1 LYLSV
6 AHPPAA
12 LQGFDEREPRAARTW
27 GVRSGPQAPPALP
40 GFRRYGRVSSNPAEF
55 SHWLVGSLR
64 TGLLAVDGDGRL
76 ALISPEAVRVL
87 ELGGDPAAQVGR
99 PAAEVLAP
107 HPALLA
113 LLTEAQ
119 KGRELPSRAELELVL
134 GGGRERRP
142 IGFTLVPV
150 RDASGVTRGAA
161 LLFRDLTPFERQ
173 DEQARLRDRLAA
185 LGQMAAGLAHEIRNP
200 LASLQVL
207 ADLLKRSLGERPEES
222 ELVEE
227 IRGELETLTRL
238 VNGRLSFVRP
248 HAAMRAP
255 VELEALVHEALRR
268 ARARVPFAGEI
279 EVDVAAQLRPSLDAL
294 QLESLLVNLI
304 VNAFEAMHELPSGHP
319 RLLRIEATEQGGE
332 LRLAVA
338 DSGPGVP
345 APDRERVFYPFF
357 TTRDSGT
364 GVGLA
369 EVHKAVV
376 SHGGSVE
383 VRERVG
389 GGAVFLIHLPLEEWT

>member
-1 LYLSV
+1 M
-6 AHPPAA
+6 P
-12 LQGFDEREPRAARTW
+12 
-27 GVRSGPQAPPALP
+27 
-40 GFRRYGRVSSNPAEF
+40 SNHAEF
-55 SHWLVGSLR
+55 SSWLVGSLR
-64 TGLLAVDGDGRL
+64 TGLLAVDEEGCV

-87 ELGGDPAAQVGR
+87 ELGDPAPQVGR

-107 HPALLA
+107 HPALLT
-113 LLTEAQ
+113 LLAEGQ
-119 KGRELPSRAELELVL
+119 KGHELPSRAELELVL
-134 GGGRERRP
+134 AGGRERRP

-150 RDASGVTRGAA
+150 RDPHGLSRGAA

-173 DEQARLRDRLAA
+173 GEQERLRDRLAA

-207 ADLLKRSLGERPEES
+207 ADLLKRSLGERPSEL

-227 IRGELETLTRL
+227 IRGELESLTRL
-238 VNGRLSFVRP
+238 VNGSLAFVRP

-255 VELEALVHEALRR
+255 VELAELARESLRR
-268 ARARVPFAGEI
+268 ARARIPFDGVVELEVPAG
-279 EVDVAAQLRPSLDAL
+279 LRPSLDAL
-294 QLESLLVNLI
+294 QLESVLVNLI
-304 VNAFEAMHELPSGHP
+304 VNAFEAMQGAPDDRP
-319 RLLRIEATEQGGE
+319 RLLRIEASEQGGE

-345 APDRERVFYPFF
+345 IGDRERIFYPFF
-357 TTRDSGT
+357 TTRDHGT

-389 GGAVFLIHLPLEEWT
+389 GGAVFLIHLPLEERA

>member
-1 LYLSV
+1 M
-6 AHPPAA
+6 
-12 LQGFDEREPRAARTW
+12 
-27 GVRSGPQAPPALP
+27 
-40 GFRRYGRVSSNPAEF
+40 
-55 SHWLVGSLR
+55 
-64 TGLLAVDGDGRL
+64 LA
-76 ALISPEAVRVL
+76 
-87 ELGGDPAAQVGR
+87 
-99 PAAEVLAP
+99 
-107 HPALLA
+107 
-113 LLTEAQ
+113 
-119 KGRELPSRAELELVL
+119 
-134 GGGRERRP
+134 GGRERRP

-150 RDASGVTRGAA
+150 RDPHGTARGAA
-161 LLFRDLTPFERQ
+161 LLFRDLTPFERH

-207 ADLLKRSLGERPEES
+207 ADLLKRSLGERPEEL

-227 IRGELETLTRL
+227 IRGELELLTRL
-238 VNGRLSFVRP
+238 VNGRLAFVRP

-255 VELEALVHEALRR
+255 VELAELVQEALRR
-268 ARARVPFAGEI
+268 SRARVAFDGSVELAVPAG
-279 EVDVAAQLRPSLDAL
+279 LSPSLDAL

-304 VNAFEAMHELPSGHP
+304 VNAFEAMRDAPAERP
-319 RLLRIEATEQGGE
+319 RLLRIEAAEQGGA
-332 LRLAVA
+332 LRLAVS

-345 APDRERVFYPFF
+345 AEDRERIFYPFF
-357 TTRDSGT
+357 TTRDQGT

-389 GGAVFLIHLPLEEWT
+389 GGAVFLIHLPLEERT

>member
-1 LYLSV
+1 V
-6 AHPPAA
+6 ASN
-12 LQGFDEREPRAARTW
+12 REQFA
-27 GVRSGPQAPPALP
+27 S
-40 GFRRYGRVSSNPAEF
+40 
-55 SHWLVGSLR
+55 WLLGSLR
-64 TGLLAVDGDGRL
+64 TGLLAVDEAGRV

-87 ELGGDPAAQVGR
+87 ELGDQAPPLGR
-99 PAAEVLAP
+99 PASEVLAP

-113 LLTEAQ
+113 LLAEAQ
-119 KGRELPSRAELELVL
+119 RGHELPSRAELELVL

-150 RDASGVTRGAA
+150 RDRAGSPRGAA
-161 LLFRDLTPFERQ
+161 LLFRDLTPFERH

-207 ADLLKRSLGERPEES
+207 ADLLKRSLGERPEEL

-227 IRGELETLTRL
+227 IRGELDVLTRL
-238 VNGRLSFVRP
+238 VNGRLAFVRP

-255 VELEALVHEALRR
+255 VELAELVREALRR
-268 ARARVPFAGEI
+268 ARARIPFEGDVELAVPAGM
-279 EVDVAAQLRPSLDAL
+279 RPSLDAL

-304 VNAFEAMHELPSGHP
+304 VNAFEAMAGLPPERP
-319 RLLRIEATEQGGE
+319 RLLRIEASEQDGE

-338 DSGPGVP
+338 DNGPGVP
-345 APDRERVFYPFF
+345 AEDRERVFYPFF
-357 TTRDSGT
+357 TTRDEGT

-389 GGAVFLIHLPLEEWT
+389 GGAVFLIHLPLEERA